1 MKNNN
6 MKKEFI
12 TICDLTHTSTGSYA
26 TNLMPY
32 PIASIKSNVMHFSK
46 FKEKLEIQIFKHPEK
61 FIDIFLSHKPK
72 LVGFSNY
79 VWNFELSYELAK
91 EIKQHSPETV
101 IVFGGPN
108 FPLDDQSREKWLK
121 KHSAIDVYIIG
132 EAEQAFTDIIDI
144 WYETHDIQKIK
155 ESGVMG
161 CFSIINNKLCKAGD
175 FSPRI
180 AKLDDIPSPYLEG
193 YLDEFLNDKKLS
205 PLLESN
211 RGCPFTC
218 TFCVDGIKDRSK
230 VYSKE
235 VSRFEKEL
243 EYIAT
248 HYEGK
253 VLTLADLNFGMYS
266 QDIEISKAISNI
278 KNKFNYP
285 YYIQVSTGKNNKPR
299 VLQCAEILKGSMS
312 LAASVQS
319 LDKDV
324 LTKIK
329 RNNISEDQLLD
340 MTKAGNKMSA
350 NTYSEVILALPGDSK
365 EKHME
370 TVLKLADSDMNL
382 ISMYQCMILEG
393 SELGSKDSRD
403 KWKMGTKF
411 RVLPR
416 CYGIYNFDG
425 KEILCAEIEEICVTT
440 ESLPI
445 EDYYECRLFA
455 LTEGLFYQDRVLVE
469 MYRFLDNFGIKASD
483 VLTKLH
489 TNRQRFSE
497 KLVQLYSSFD
507 KDTRTELWDS
517 KEELKEFIK
526 SDRSVIDRYF
536 KGELGKNVLF
546 RHRAIAALELTDEI
560 HDEVFKIIENML
572 EAKDKDT
579 FLQYKDY
586 LSELKEFSKLRKR
599 NVFDYEKTY
608 ESEFNYDFKNLLEKD
623 FEILPKKLEKPV
635 KVKFFTD
642 NEKKLM
648 IKEQIAERGSDVDGI
663 GKILSRT
670 LGSMLLR
677 NVEFE
682 RIAYKESQKEKM
694 VKEIE
699 ILQKDVGIN
708 QSPGEF
714 V

>member
-1 MKNNN
+1 MS
-6 MKKEFI
+6 KELI
-12 TICDLTHTSTGSYA
+12 GICDLTHTATGFYA
-26 TNLMPY
+26 TNLVPY
-32 PIASIKSNVMHFSK
+32 PIASIKSYLLNFSEYK
-46 FKEKLEIQIFKHPEK
+46 NEFQVNIFKDPNK
-61 FIDIFLSHKPK
+61 FIEWYLINIPEII
-72 LVGFSNY
+72 GFSNY
-79 VWNFELSYELAK
+79 IWNKELSCELAR
-91 EIKQHSPETV
+91 EIKSKNPNTL
-101 IVFGGPN
+101 IIFGGPN
-108 FPLDDQSREKWLK
+108 FPLDDPSREKWLK
-121 KHSAIDVYIIG
+121 EHPEIDLYIIG
-132 EAEQAFTDIIDI
+132 EAEESFTKIIDM
-144 WYETHDIQKIK
+144 WHRTHDLNKIK
-155 ESGVMG
+155 TSDVLG
-161 CFSIINNKLCKAGD
+161 CFAIVNNKLFKSSE

-180 AKLDDIPSPYLEG
+180 AQLDSIPSPYLEG
-193 YLDEFLNDKKLS
+193 YLDEFLIDSKLS

-218 TFCVDGIKDRSK
+218 TFCVDGIKDRSR

-248 HYEGK
+248 HYDGK
-253 VLTLADLNFGMYS
+253 ILTLADLNFGMYE
-266 QDIEISKAISNI
+266 QDIKISKAIANV
-278 KNKFNYP
+278 KEKFNYP
-285 YYIQVSTGKNNKPR
+285 YYIQVSTGKNNKSR

-319 LDKDV
+319 LDKEV

-329 RNNISEDQLLD
+329 RKNINEDQLLD

-370 TVLKLADSDMNL
+370 TVLKLADADMNL
-382 ISMYQCMILEG
+382 ISMYQCMVLEG
-393 SELGSKDSRD
+393 SELGTKNSKE

-416 CYGIYNFDG
+416 CYGAYNFDG

-469 MYRFLDNFGIKASD
+469 MYRFLKNFGIKTSD
-483 VLTKLH
+483 VLRQLH
-489 TNRQRFSE
+489 KNKEKFSE
-497 KLVQLYSSFD
+497 KLLELYSSFD
-507 KDTRTELWDS
+507 SDTKSELWDS
-517 KEELKEFIK
+517 KDKLREFIK
-526 SDRSVIDRYF
+526 SDRTVIDRYY

-546 RHRAIAALELTDEI
+546 RHRAIAALELSDSI
-560 HDEVFKIIENML
+560 HDEVFKTINEML
-572 EAKDKDT
+572 KIKNNQAY
-579 FLQYKDY
+579 LQYRNY
-586 LSELKEFSKLRKR
+586 LNELKEFSKLRKR
-599 NVFDYEKTY
+599 NVFDYEQEY
-608 ESEFNYDFKNLLEKD
+608 ESEFNYDFKTLMEKD
-623 FEILPKKLEKPV
+623 FEILPKKLEKSV
-635 KVKFFTD
+635 KVRFFTND
-642 NEKKLM
+642 EQKLM
-648 IKEQIAERGSDVDGI
+648 FKEQIAERGSDVDGI

-682 RIAYKESQKEKM
+682 HIAYEQSQKEKM
-694 VKEIE
+694 MREIG
-699 ILQKDVGIN
+699 ILEKDVGIN